1 MVYRIALSHTLDKSS
16 AEDIFQ
22 DVFLLLA
29 KNFKKLE
36 NGDHLKHWLIRT
48 TINRSISYNRK
59 FYRQAEIQGSANKF
73 CSDDTAFQDLK
84 SVIEDLPE
92 KYRIVIFL
100 CCYEGYTTKE
110 ASKILN
116 KSEGTIKSQLFRAKK
131 LLKKELEE

>member
-22 DVFLLLA
+22 EVFLSLA
-29 KNFKKLE
+29 ENFTKLE

-48 TINRSISYNRK
+48 AINKSISYNRK
-59 FYRQAEIQGSANKF
+59 FSRRNASTVRKSY
-73 CSDDTAFQDLK
+73 SDDTALQDLK
-84 SVIEDLPE
+84 AVIDDLPE

-110 ASKILN
+110 TAKILN
-116 KSEGTIKSQLFRAKK
+116 KSEGTVKSQLFRAKK

>member
-1 MVYRIALSHTLDKSS
+1 MVYRIALSHTLDKNS

-29 KNFKKLE
+29 KNCKKLE
-36 NGDHLKHWLIRT
+36 NSEHLKYWLIRT

-59 FYRQAEIQGSANKF
+59 LSRGTSIPDNGSY
-73 CSDDTAFQDLK
+73 SDDTALCDLK
-84 SVIEDLPE
+84 SVIENLPE

-100 CCYEGYTTKE
+100 CCYEGYTIRET
-110 ASKILN
+110 AKILN
-116 KSEGTIKSQLFRAKK
+116 RSEGTVKSQLFRAKK